1 MTAPTDAE
9 TLFTL
14 YQDRLRRYLGRASG
28 ETELARDLTQEVF
41 LRVSRVA
48 IPVAAE
54 NQLAGWLFR
63 IARNVVVDHHRQ
75 RNRRPEEAVGTFDI
89 ARGASQETTTA
100 LNQAL
105 STLPE
110 LERDV
115 FLMREI
121 SGLSYDEIANAC
133 ELTPDAVRNRIHRAR
148 LQLREVL
155 AASLSPLRTR
165 QIRPIPRP
173 RRVTR

>member
-1 MTAPTDAE
+1 VTDVA
-9 TLFTL
+9 TLFAL

-41 LRVSRVA
+41 LRVSRVGV
-48 IPVAAE
+48 PVAPE

-63 IARNVVVDHHRQ
+63 IARNVALDHHRQ
-75 RNRRPEEAVGTFDI
+75 RNRRPEEALGTSDRM
-89 ARGASQETTTA
+89 RGASQEATTA

-105 STLPE
+105 STLPA
-110 LERDV
+110 LDRDV
-115 FLMREI
+115 FLMREM

-155 AASLSPLRTR
+155 AASLSPLRKSP
-165 QIRPIPRP
+165 IRRIGRP
-173 RRVTR
+173 SRVTP

>member
-1 MTAPTDAE
+1 MPSATDAE
-9 TLFTL
+9 TLFTV

-48 IPVAAE
+48 IPVASE

-63 IARNVVVDHHRQ
+63 IARNVAQDHYRQ
-75 RNRRPEEAVGTFDI
+75 RNRRPEEALGTLDR
-89 ARGASQETTTA
+89 AKGALQETTTA
-100 LNQAL
+100 LNEAL
-105 STLPE
+105 SKLPE
-110 LERDV
+110 IDRDV
-115 FLMREI
+115 FLMREM

-148 LQLREVL
+148 LQLREIL
-155 AASLSPLRTR
+155 AASLSPLRAGR
-165 QIRPIPRP
+165 IEPIGRVPRVRP
-173 RRVTR
+173 

>member
-1 MTAPTDAE
+1 MTDAE
-9 TLFTL
+9 ALFAL

-48 IPVAAE
+48 IPAAPE

-63 IARNVVVDHHRQ
+63 IARNVVTDHHRHRTRQ
-75 RNRRPEEAVGTFDI
+75 PEESPEVVDMAK
-89 ARGASQETTTA
+89 GASQETTVA

-105 STLPE
+105 AMLPE
-110 LERDV
+110 MDRDV
-115 FLMREI
+115 FLLREM
-121 SGLSYDEIANAC
+121 SGLSYDDIASAC

-148 LQLREVL
+148 LQLREIL
-155 AASLSPLRTR
+155 AASLRPLRNR
-165 QIRPIPRP
+165 QIRPTGRP
-173 RRVTR
+173 RRVTP

>member
-1 MTAPTDAE
+1 MAMTDAE
-9 TLFTL
+9 RLFVL
-14 YQDRLRRYLGRASG
+14 YQDRLLRYLGRASG

-48 IPVAAE
+48 IPVAPE

-63 IARNVVVDHHRQ
+63 IARNVAMDHHRQ
-75 RNRRPEEAVGTFDI
+75 RKRRPEEAAGTFDV
-89 ARGASQETTTA
+89 ARSASQEATTA

-105 STLPE
+105 ATLPQ

-115 FLMREI
+115 FLMREM
-121 SGLSYDEIANAC
+121 SGLSYDDIAKAC

-148 LQLREVL
+148 LQLREIL
-155 AASLSPLRTR
+155 AASLSSLRRR
-165 QIRPIPRP
+165 QLRPER
-173 RRVTR
+173 

>member
-1 MTAPTDAE
+1 MDCVTDAE
-9 TLFTL
+9 TLFAL
-14 YQDRLRRYLGRASG
+14 YQDRLRRYLARASG

-48 IPVAAE
+48 IPVAPE

-63 IARNVVVDHHRQ
+63 IARNVVLDHHRQ
-75 RNRRPEEAVGTFDI
+75 RNRRPEDALGRLDS
-89 ARGASQETTTA
+89 AKAPSQETTTA

-105 STLPE
+105 STLPDVD
-110 LERDV
+110 RDV
-115 FLMREI
+115 FLMREM

-148 LQLREVL
+148 LQLRQVL
-155 AASLSPLRTR
+155 AASLGPLRTR
-165 QIRPIPRP
+165 QIRPLRRP
-173 RRVTR
+173 RVTP

>member
-1 MTAPTDAE
+1 MPDAE
-9 TLFTL
+9 TLFAL
-14 YQDRLRRYLGRASG
+14 YQNRLRRYLGRASG

-48 IPVAAE
+48 IPVASE

-63 IARNVVVDHHRQ
+63 IARNVALDHQ
-75 RNRRPEEAVGTFDI
+75 RRRDRRPEEALGTFATAKD
-89 ARGASQETTTA
+89 ASQETTTV

-110 LERDV
+110 LDRDV
-115 FLMREI
+115 FLMREM
-121 SGLSYDEIANAC
+121 SGLSYAEIASAC

-155 AASLSPLRTR
+155 AASLGPLCKR
-165 QIRPIPRP
+165 QIRPIGRP
-173 RRVTR
+173 RRVTP

>member
-1 MTAPTDAE
+1 MTSVTDAE
-9 TLFTL
+9 TLFAL

-48 IPVAAE
+48 IPVAPE

-63 IARNVVVDHHRQ
+63 IARNVAMDHHRQ
-75 RNRRPEEAVGTFDI
+75 RNRRPEEAVGTIDR
-89 ARGASQETTTA
+89 AKGASQETSAA

-110 LERDV
+110 LDRDV
-115 FLMREI
+115 FLMREM

-148 LQLREVL
+148 LHLREVL
-155 AASLSPLRTR
+155 AASLSPLRTT
-165 QIRPIPRP
+165 QIRPIGRP
-173 RRVTR
+173 PRVTT

>member
-1 MTAPTDAE
+1 MTDAE
-9 TLFTL
+9 TLFAL
-14 YQDRLRRYLGRASG
+14 YRDRLRRYLGRACG

-48 IPVAAE
+48 IPVASE
-54 NQLAGWLFR
+54 HQLAGWLFR
-63 IARNVVVDHHRQ
+63 IARNVMLDHHRQ
-75 RNRRPEEAVGTFDI
+75 RNRRPEEALERVDK
-89 ARGASQETTTA
+89 ARGASQETSTA

-110 LERDV
+110 LDRDV
-115 FLMREI
+115 FLMRET

-155 AASLSPLRTR
+155 AASLSPLRMR
-165 QIRPIPRP
+165 QIQRIGRP
-173 RRVTR
+173 RRATR

>member
-1 MTAPTDAE
+1 VTSVADAE
-9 TLFTL
+9 TLFAL

-48 IPVAAE
+48 IPVAPDS
-54 NQLAGWLFR
+54 QLAGWLFR
-63 IARNVVVDHHRQ
+63 IARNVALDHHRKHH
-75 RNRRPEEAVGTFDI
+75 RRPEVALGTLD
-89 ARGASQETTTA
+89 RGKGASQETTIA
-100 LNQAL
+100 LNEAL
-105 STLPE
+105 SMLPE
-110 LERDV
+110 IDRDV
-115 FLMREI
+115 FLMREM

-155 AASLSPLRTR
+155 AASFSTLRTS
-165 QIRPIPRP
+165 QIQTIARPP
-173 RRVTR
+173 RVTP

>member
-1 MTAPTDAE
+1 MTDAE
-9 TLFTL
+9 TLFAL
-14 YQDRLRRYLGRASG
+14 YQDRLRRYLGRACG
-28 ETELARDLTQEVF
+28 EAELARDLTQEVF

-48 IPVAAE
+48 IPVASE
-54 NQLAGWLFR
+54 HQLAGWLFR
-63 IARNVVVDHHRQ
+63 IARNVMLDHHRQ
-75 RNRRPEEAVGTFDI
+75 RNRRPEEALATLEQ
-89 ARGASQETTTA
+89 ARGASQETSTA

-110 LERDV
+110 LDRDV
-115 FLMREI
+115 FLMREM

-165 QIRPIPRP
+165 QIQRIGRP

>member
-1 MTAPTDAE
+1 MTDAE
-9 TLFTL
+9 TLFAL

-48 IPVAAE
+48 IPVASE

-63 IARNVVVDHHRQ
+63 IARNVLLDYHRQ
-75 RNRRPEEAVGTFDI
+75 RNRRPEEARGAFDR
-89 ARGASQETTTA
+89 ARDASQETTTS

-105 STLPE
+105 STLQE
-110 LERDV
+110 LDRDV
-115 FLMREI
+115 FLMREM

-133 ELTPDAVRNRIHRAR
+133 ELTSDAVRNRIHRAR
-148 LQLREVL
+148 LQLREIL
-155 AASLSPLRTR
+155 AASLRPLRKN
-165 QIRPIPRP
+165 QLRPIGRP